1 MHYLG
6 KFFALTSLFLF
17 VSCAGYVPL
26 YENYEYNNIQM
37 RNMHIMSDKKKAT
50 DNLKK
55 ELLKSIKKSDEV
67 NYILKLETT
76 SNTKGTVSDIDRRIT
91 EYEIEISVIAELYER
106 LNYDK
111 LIFSLE
117 DKQIAPYNLSSGEV
131 LSTLASRNKA
141 EALTIKLLA
150 QSIFEGLTLFFK
162 SNKKNAS

>member
-1 MHYLG
+1 ML
-6 KFFALTSLFLF
+6 K
-17 VSCAGYVPL
+17 
-26 YENYEYNNIQM
+26 NI
-37 RNMHIMSDKKKAT
+37 RKNG
-50 DNLKK
+50 N
-55 ELLKSIKKSDEV
+55 V

-76 SNTKGTVSDIDRRIT
+76 TNTTGTVSDIDRRIT
-91 EYEIEISVIAELYER
+91 EYEIEISVIAKLYQR

-131 LSTLASRNKA
+131 LSTLAGRNKA
-141 EALTIKLLA
+141 EALTIQLLA